1 MKIKMNR
8 LIASGLFSLLFL
20 GESYLMLNV
29 MNQFGT
35 SSLAV
40 AHLVVMAGMI
50 LLPVFAILIANP
62 CFDRPAVKSAVLYAG
77 VLYTAGCILFY
88 NAASMLYAT
97 GMNSATQTI
106 GYYLVGGKV
115 ALMIIALL
123 LAAFEPKQKMIEEP
137 IEPAE
142 LPAAEAP
149 AAPAAEQSPAT
160 DCSEDTAAEISD
172 QDADKMGL

>member
-20 GESYLMLNV
+20 GECYLMLTV
-29 MNQFGT
+29 MNQYGT
-35 SSLAV
+35 ASLAV
-40 AHLVVMAGMI
+40 AHLAVMAALPI
-50 LLPVFAILIANP
+50 LPVFAILIANP

-97 GMNSATQTI
+97 GLNSSTQTI
-106 GYYLVGGKV
+106 GYYLVGGKA
-115 ALMIIALL
+115 ALVIIALL
-123 LAAFEPKQKMIEEP
+123 LAAYEPKQKSVEEP
-137 IEPAE
+137 IETTAE
-142 LPAAEAP
+142 LPAPEETAVSEETP
-149 AAPAAEQSPAT
+149 VT

-172 QDADKMGL
+172 EDAKKMGL